1 MKTKTTAAKSEPAAS
16 LLAAAP
22 TAAEILAAKKLARRQ
37 LLADLPKSK
46 AGELVAGLWIA
57 PGCSAAETLKSAL
70 PHAPI
75 RVVELPEFRADRHAG
90 LDCLIICSD
99 NLADSRVAESALAA
113 GVIPVIAEEIAPKAW
128 AQNYDAQAESGNAFF
143 ARDCS
148 GYALFAAAVRALE
161 THKFSY
167 DWQGLAR
174 NAAETAASMARKK

>member
-1 MKTKTTAAKSEPAAS
+1 MKTKTTAAKPEPIQLPA
-16 LLAAAP
+16 LP
-22 TAAEILAAKKLARRQ
+22 TAAEILAAKKLARKQ

-46 AGELVAGLWIA
+46 TSELLAGLWMA
-57 PGCSAAETLKSAL
+57 PGSESSSVLQSAL
-70 PHAPI
+70 PHAAI
-75 RVVELPEFRADRHAG
+75 RVVELAEFRADRHAG

-99 NLADSRVAESALAA
+99 NLADSKVAEAALAA

-143 ARDCS
+143 ADDCS